1 MLPGGLRILCG
12 RLTTRTRRRP
22 GHTRRTSAENI
33 LHQCRNLTGARCLET
48 MPPNYMDLKIERAE
62 PLEFQ
67 NTALGRLGAFVVH
80 RRSYH
85 SISDTGESRAA
96 VGIIFQLLNSIRM
109 CDR

>member
-1 MLPGGLRILCG
+1 MLPGVLRISCG

-62 PLEFQ
+62 PLEVH
-67 NTALGRLGAFVVH
+67 NAALGRLGAFVVH

-85 SISDTGESRAA
+85 CVSHTEESRAA
-96 VGIIFQLLNSIRM
+96 VAL
-109 CDR
+109 